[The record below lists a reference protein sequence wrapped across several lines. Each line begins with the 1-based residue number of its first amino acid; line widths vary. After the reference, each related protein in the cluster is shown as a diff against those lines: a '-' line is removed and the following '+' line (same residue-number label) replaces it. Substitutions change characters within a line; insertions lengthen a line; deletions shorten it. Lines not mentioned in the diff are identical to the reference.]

1 MRTGM
6 NFENVLGWNSME
18 PFPSMW
24 CWRDEQKVSVFNK
37 LSKVNLVS
45 TASCLPSSEVVLKTP
60 LHSPQKSIKPEL
72 IGITLR
78 AL

>member
-1 MRTGM
+1 MYSVET
-6 NFENVLGWNSME
+6 VWYH
-18 PFPSMW
+18 FPI
-24 CWRDEQKVSVFNK
+24 CDVDDEQKVSVFNK
-37 LSKVNLVS
+37 LSKVKLVS
-45 TASCLPSSEVVLKTP
+45 TASCLPSSYLVLKTP